1 MSLYFPRSK
10 PPTSCKR
17 SWCQLS
23 SPRPDGLPWGTY
35 LLVSRGRCM
44 WHLLWSEAIF
54 FFRSFANTRFI
65 FIPLTHFSMWMS
77 LPQSLVRTCA
87 ASVRIRLQV
96 GNFQLL
102 GNSFTLSTKTLV
114 RWMKT
119 EVPFNHVKARLR
131 SFAFVRRETSFP
143 PCSRLPAIEWW
154 PPTGKRILPREL
166 KRGWWARKARRVQK
180 RNPRTGYCLRRDLQR
195 R

>member
-1 MSLYFPRSK
+1 MHV
-10 PPTSCKR
+10 TSF
-17 SWCQLS
+17 
-23 SPRPDGLPWGTY
+23 
-35 LLVSRGRCM
+35 M
-44 WHLLWSEAIF
+44 IWSYF
-54 FFRSFANTRFI
+54 FFQI
-65 FIPLTHFSMWMS
+65 ICKHKFIPLTHFSMWMS
-77 LPQSLVRTCA
+77 LLQFLVRTCA

-96 GNFQLL
+96 GNIFQLL
-102 GNSFTLSTKTLV
+102 GNSFTLSTTTLV

-154 PPTGKRILPREL
+154 PPTGKRILPWEL

>member
-1 MSLYFPRSK
+1 MHV
-10 PPTSCKR
+10 TSF
-17 SWCQLS
+17 
-23 SPRPDGLPWGTY
+23 
-35 LLVSRGRCM
+35 M
-44 WHLLWSEAIF
+44 IWSY

-77 LPQSLVRTCA
+77 LPQFLVRTCA

-96 GNFQLL
+96 RNSFQLL
-102 GNSFTLSTKTLV
+102 GNIFTLSTKTLV

-131 SFAFVRRETSFP
+131 SFDFVRRETSFP
-143 PCSRLPAIEWW
+143 PCSQLPAIEWW
-154 PPTGKRILPREL
+154 PPTGKRILPWEL
-166 KRGWWARKARRVQK
+166 KRGWWARKARRPVQK
-180 RNPRTGYCLRRDLQR
+180 RNPRTGYCIRRDLQR

>member
-1 MSLYFPRSK
+1 MYLYFPRSK

-23 SPRPDGLPWGTY
+23 SPRPEGLPWGTY

-54 FFRSFANTRFI
+54 FRSFANTRFI

-77 LPQSLVRTCA
+77 LPQFLVRTCA

-96 GNFQLL
+96 RNSFQLL
-102 GNSFTLSTKTLV
+102 GNIFTLSTKTLV

-131 SFAFVRRETSFP
+131 SFDFVRRETSFP
-143 PCSRLPAIEWW
+143 PCSQLPAIEWW
-154 PPTGKRILPREL
+154 PPTGKRILPWEL
-166 KRGWWARKARRVQK
+166 KRGWWARKARRPV
-180 RNPRTGYCLRRDLQR
+180 
-195 R
+195 